1 MEDVKIF
8 NILRDWL
15 TTKSEEIGENLNEN
29 VSDVFLEHLI
39 RANHIFNAE
48 QNETEQ
54 AVDTL
59 NAVLVYCEEKNV
71 RVSDEVLNEVFKERY
86 NIETINLIS
95 SNE

>member
-54 AVDTL
+54 ADFKYKYV
-59 NAVLVYCEEKNV
+59 VMPV
-71 RVSDEVLNEVFKERY
+71 RIYS
-86 NIETINLIS
+86 
-95 SNE
+95 